1 MERHI
6 IADDVEIEH
15 VESGF
20 GFELPTQAVKA
31 LDLDC
36 PKSGRFIRSSKRE
49 LSTLSKIPYIMW

>member
-20 GFELPTQAVKA
+20 GFELSTQAVEA
-31 LDLDC
+31 LGLDC
-36 PKSGRFIRSSKRE
+36 PKSGRFIRIQRGHSI
-49 LSTLSKIPYIMW
+49 LSKVPHII